1 MRASVSRVSRSR
13 EQLPFTGRPAAVL
26 LPIFEEDGE
35 ARIVLT
41 RRAAT
46 LRSHTSE
53 VAFPGG
59 RIEDGETAVAA
70 ALREAQ
76 EEVALDPAS
85 VEVIGELTP
94 LATLS
99 ASAGITPV
107 VGLLATRPVLV
118 ADPTEVEHIF
128 DVALADLLAD
138 EIFAEER
145 WDTPFGDDRS
155 INFFHLPDDIVWGA
169 TARILRDL
177 LERVVSV
184 A

>member
-1 MRASVSRVSRSR
+1 
-13 EQLPFTGRPAAVL
+13 VL
-26 LPIFEEDGE
+26 LPLFEEDGE
-35 ARIVLT
+35 TRIVLT
-41 RRAAT
+41 RRAST

-59 RIEDGETAVAA
+59 RIEEGETAVQA

-76 EEVALDPAS
+76 EEVALDPDA

-94 LATLS
+94 MSTLS

-107 VGLLATRPVLV
+107 VGLLRERPMLV
-118 ADPTEVEHIF
+118 ADPSEVEHIF

-138 EIFAEER
+138 DIFTEER

-155 INFFHLPDDIVWGA
+155 INFFHLPHDIVWGA

-177 LERVVSV
+177 LERVLNTV
-184 A
+184 

>member
-1 MRASVSRVSRSR
+1 MRGAVGAKSRSR
-13 EQLPFTGRPAAVL
+13 EQLPFNGRPAAVL
-26 LPIFEEDGE
+26 LPLFEEDAE

-59 RIEDGETAVAA
+59 RIEPGETAVEA

-76 EEVALDPAS
+76 EEVALDPGT
-85 VEVIGELTP
+85 VEVVGELTP
-94 LATLS
+94 LSTLS

-107 VGLLATRPVLV
+107 VGLLRSRPTLV

-138 EIFAEER
+138 DIFTEER
-145 WDTPFGDDRS
+145 WDTPWGDDRS
-155 INFFHLPDDIVWGA
+155 INFFHLPHDIVWGA

-177 LERVVSV
+177 LERVLSF
-184 A
+184 

>member
-1 MRASVSRVSRSR
+1 M
-13 EQLPFTGRPAAVL
+13 L
-26 LPIFEEDGE
+26 LPVFAEQGE

-59 RIEDGETAVAA
+59 RIEEGESAVDA
-70 ALREAQ
+70 ALREAH
-76 EEVALDPAS
+76 EEVALDPAL

-94 LATLS
+94 LSTLS

-107 VGLLATRPVLV
+107 VGLLQTRPDLV

-138 EIFAEER
+138 DIFTEER

-155 INFFHLPDDIVWGA
+155 INFFHLPHDIVWGA

-177 LERVVSV
+177 LERVVGSV
-184 A
+184 S